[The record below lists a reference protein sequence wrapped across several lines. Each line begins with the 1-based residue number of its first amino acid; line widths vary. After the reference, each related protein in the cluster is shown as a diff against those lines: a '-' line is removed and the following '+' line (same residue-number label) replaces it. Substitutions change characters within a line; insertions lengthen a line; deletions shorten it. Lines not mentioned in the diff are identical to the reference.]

1 MLPISGGHIRKS
13 LLKAFSA
20 ADEPYS
26 RILTALISPLKKFS

>member
-1 MLPISGGHIRKS
+1 MLPISGGHIEKS

-26 RILTALISPLKKFS
+26 